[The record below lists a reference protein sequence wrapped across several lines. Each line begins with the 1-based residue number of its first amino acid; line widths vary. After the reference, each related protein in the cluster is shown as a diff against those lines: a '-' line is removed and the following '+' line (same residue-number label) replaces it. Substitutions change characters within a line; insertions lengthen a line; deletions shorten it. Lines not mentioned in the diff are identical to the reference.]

1 MYNIYMYTHTP
12 GNAEEE
18 KNRIRN
24 NNKKNYF
31 WFKND
36 LVLSRASNCTNVH

>member
-1 MYNIYMYTHTP
+1 MYTHTP